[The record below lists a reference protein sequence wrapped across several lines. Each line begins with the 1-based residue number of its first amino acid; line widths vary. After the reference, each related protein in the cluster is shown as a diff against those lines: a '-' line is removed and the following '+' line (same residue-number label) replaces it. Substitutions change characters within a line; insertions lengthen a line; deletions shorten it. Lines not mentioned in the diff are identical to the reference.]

1 MSWMPPKHDLLS
13 PITGDDGSQI
23 KQIQL
28 KPLFYAAQKEALER
42 AGDDEDDQFFELA
55 LLATG
60 SPAFAAKEKGSS
72 GRQAQAKGTREIP
85 VCTKKLG
92 AIAIVEPDNQWWREF
107 NLGSP
112 EAILKVFVQKSGCFT
127 LVNRG
132 RSMGS
137 RAMERAM
144 ADNGELQA
152 GSNLGKGQVKAA
164 DYFLQPDIV
173 TTNSNSGGGG
183 IAGGIGGMLGGR
195 MLGGL
200 LGGQGGGRS
209 AAGGGLGDLLG
220 AALGGGRTNTN
231 AGAGAGGLGDLL
243 GGALG
248 GGRSN
253 ASAGAGAGGLGDLLG
268 GALGGG
274 AGGARPAAAGGGLGD
289 LLGSVLG
296 GGRTGGASSGRGNSA
311 GMAILATIAMAA
323 LKNWTDKRREQA
335 SMAGGAAGFAAQDLE
350 TMTAPDTE
358 ALILRAMVSAAK
370 ADGQI
375 EEDEV
380 QRIVGK
386 VGADGLS
393 EEEKQFLISE
403 LRTPLDLDALVA
415 DVPNE
420 MVAAEVYAASLL
432 AIDLDTQEEVA
443 YLRQLAR
450 ALGLDGATVA
460 RLHQITGATQV

>member
-1 MSWMPPKHDLLS
+1 MSLGNIL
-13 PITGDDGSQI
+13 GQI
-23 KQIQL
+23 LQQ
-28 KPLFYAAQKEALER
+28 
-42 AGDDEDDQFFELA
+42 GM
-55 LLATG
+55 
-60 SPAFAAKEKGSS
+60 S
-72 GRQAQAKGTREIP
+72 GQ
-85 VCTKKLG
+85 
-92 AIAIVEPDNQWWREF
+92 
-107 NLGSP
+107 
-112 EAILKVFVQKSGCFT
+112 
-127 LVNRG
+127 G
-132 RSMGS
+132 RSRLDHAVG
-137 RAMERAM
+137 
-144 ADNGELQA
+144 
-152 GSNLGKGQVKAA
+152 
-164 DYFLQPDIV
+164 
-173 TTNSNSGGGG
+173 
-183 IAGGIGGMLGGR
+183 AGGIGDL
-195 MLGGL
+195 LGGL
-200 LGGQGGGRS
+200 LGGQSGQGGGS
-209 AAGGGLGDLLG
+209 GAAGGGLGDLLG
-220 AALGGGRTNTN
+220 TALGGGRTN
-231 AGAGAGGLGDLL
+231 AGAGGGGLGDLL

-253 ASAGAGAGGLGDLLG
+253 AGAGAGGLGDLLG

-274 AGGARPAAAGGGLGD
+274 AGAGRPAAAGGGLGD

-296 GGRTGGASSGRGNSA
+296 GGRTSGASSGRGNTA

-335 SMAGGAAGFAAQDLE
+335 SMSGGTAGFAPQELE

-358 ALILRAMVSAAK
+358 ALVLRAMLSAAK
-370 ADGQI
+370 ADGRI

-393 EEEKQFLISE
+393 EEEKQFLMSE

-443 YLRQLAR
+443 YLRQLAQ
-450 ALGLDGATVA
+450 ALRLDGATVA

>member
-1 MSWMPPKHDLLS
+1 MSLGNIL
-13 PITGDDGSQI
+13 GQI
-23 KQIQL
+23 LQQ
-28 KPLFYAAQKEALER
+28 
-42 AGDDEDDQFFELA
+42 GM
-55 LLATG
+55 
-60 SPAFAAKEKGSS
+60 S
-72 GRQAQAKGTREIP
+72 GQ
-85 VCTKKLG
+85 
-92 AIAIVEPDNQWWREF
+92 
-107 NLGSP
+107 
-112 EAILKVFVQKSGCFT
+112 
-127 LVNRG
+127 G
-132 RSMGS
+132 RSRLDHAVG
-137 RAMERAM
+137 
-144 ADNGELQA
+144 
-152 GSNLGKGQVKAA
+152 
-164 DYFLQPDIV
+164 
-173 TTNSNSGGGG
+173 
-183 IAGGIGGMLGGR
+183 AGGIGDL
-195 MLGGL
+195 LGGL
-200 LGGQGGGRS
+200 LGGQGGGGG

-220 AALGGGRTNTN
+220 AALGGGRTN

-253 ASAGAGAGGLGDLLG
+253 AGAGGGGLGDLLG
-268 GALGGG
+268 GALGG
-274 AGGARPAAAGGGLGD
+274 ATGGGRPAGGGGLGD

-296 GGRTGGASSGRGNSA
+296 GGRTSGASSGRGNTA

-335 SMAGGAAGFAAQDLE
+335 SMSGGTAGFAPQELE

-358 ALILRAMVSAAK
+358 ALVLRAMLSAAK
-370 ADGQI
+370 ADGRI

-443 YLRQLAR
+443 YLRQLAQ
-450 ALGLDGATVA
+450 ALRLDGATVA

>member
-1 MSWMPPKHDLLS
+1 MSLGNIL
-13 PITGDDGSQI
+13 GQI
-23 KQIQL
+23 LQQ
-28 KPLFYAAQKEALER
+28 
-42 AGDDEDDQFFELA
+42 GM
-55 LLATG
+55 
-60 SPAFAAKEKGSS
+60 S
-72 GRQAQAKGTREIP
+72 GQ
-85 VCTKKLG
+85 
-92 AIAIVEPDNQWWREF
+92 
-107 NLGSP
+107 
-112 EAILKVFVQKSGCFT
+112 
-127 LVNRG
+127 G
-132 RSMGS
+132 RSRLDHAVG
-137 RAMERAM
+137 
-144 ADNGELQA
+144 
-152 GSNLGKGQVKAA
+152 
-164 DYFLQPDIV
+164 
-173 TTNSNSGGGG
+173 
-183 IAGGIGGMLGGR
+183 AGGIGDL
-195 MLGGL
+195 LGGL
-200 LGGQGGGRS
+200 LGGQGGGS
-209 AAGGGLGDLLG
+209 GAAGGGLGDLLG
-220 AALGGGRTNTN
+220 AALGGGRSNAN
-231 AGAGAGGLGDLL
+231 AGAGTGGLGDLL

-253 ASAGAGAGGLGDLLG
+253 ASPGAGAGGLGDLLG
-268 GALGGG
+268 GALGG

-296 GGRTGGASSGRGNSA
+296 GGRTGGASSGRGNTA

-450 ALGLDGATVA
+450 ALRLDGATVT